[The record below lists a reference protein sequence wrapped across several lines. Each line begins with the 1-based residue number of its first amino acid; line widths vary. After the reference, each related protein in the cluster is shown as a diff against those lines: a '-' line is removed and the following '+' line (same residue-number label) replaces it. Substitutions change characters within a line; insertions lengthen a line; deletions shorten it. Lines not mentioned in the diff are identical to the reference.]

1 MIHEWTGDERRRFP
15 RLKGA
20 TVEYFAIGKA
30 SPREMSFTEDISAV
44 GIRILSSD
52 ELAID
57 TILLLKIYL
66 PHCSGP
72 VEAKGRVVWTRQS
85 RFLRKEGQPGTHF
98 DLGVEFVEI
107 SDEDQRKVCQYTLDQ
122 TIDPDSA

>member
-1 MIHEWTGDERRRFP
+1 MDDWAGKERRRFP

-52 ELAID
+52 EIAID
-57 TILLLKIYL
+57 TILLLKMYL
-66 PHCSGP
+66 PHHNEP

-85 RFLRKEGQPGTHF
+85 RFLRKEGQPGKHY
-98 DLGVEFVEI
+98 DIGIEFIEI
-107 SDEDQRKVCQYTLDQ
+107 SDEDQQIVCQYTLDQ
-122 TIDPDSA
+122 SVNPDSA